1 MPEPKKALDHQPK
14 KTKPVDQTKTVTLDG
29 HEYKIDPAVFDD
41 LRFLEFYEDQKWVSV
56 MRHMLGP
63 AQWAQFYEN
72 HADEN
77 GRVTGEKFSKIL
89 EDFEASDLK
98 VELGN

>member
-1 MPEPKKALDHQPK
+1 MPEPKKPQDHQQK
-14 KTKPVDQTKTVTLDG
+14 KTKPVDQVKTVMLDG

-41 LRFLEFYEDQKWVSV
+41 LRFLELYEDQKWIGV

-63 AQWAQFYEN
+63 EQWVQFYTN

-77 GRVTGEKFSKIL
+77 GRVTGAKFQKIMD
-89 EDFEASDLK
+89 DFEASGLQ